1 MKKFV
6 IALILPVMAVLAGCA
21 SQIGANQYDSAA
33 VGSVNRARAGTIV
46 SVRAI
51 TVADSDNSLGTA
63 IGGIAGGVAGS
74 QIGKGS
80 TAGVLGAV
88 GGALVGGAAG
98 QSGTTR
104 PFQTKAGRIR
114 RPARQRR
121 TGHRYS
127 GQRRAD
133 GRRPAL
139 HGALRQRLRP
149 GAHHSLQ
156 RLLNYG
162 RALRQ
167 SRPRY
172 AVLRRRGGAPDER
185 RQFGFAGICSFRPHH
200 VGQTFRPFLPDFRP
214 AGRPAPKI

>member
-80 TAGVLGAV
+80 
-88 GGALVGGAAG
+88 ALVGGAAG
-98 QSGTTR
+98 NLAQRGLSKQSGYEYVVQLDNGGLVTVTQGSDVLMAVGQR
-104 PFQTKAGRIR
+104 CMVLYGSGSDRARII
-114 RPARQRR
+114 P
-121 TGHRYS
+121 YS
-127 GQRRAD
+127 G
-133 GRRPAL
+133 
-139 HGALRQRLRP
+139 
-149 GAHHSLQ
+149 
-156 RLLNYG
+156 Y
-162 RALRQ
+162 
-167 SRPRY
+167 
-172 AVLRRRGGAPDER
+172 
-185 RQFGFAGICSFRPHH
+185 
-200 VGQTFRPFLPDFRP
+200 
-214 AGRPAPKI
+214 

>member
-51 TVADSDNSLGTA
+51 TVADSDNSLGTT

-74 QIGKGS
+74 QIGKGN

-98 QSGTTR
+98 NLAQRGLSKQSGYEYVVQLDNGGLVTVTQGSDVLMAVGQR
-104 PFQTKAGRIR
+104 CMVLYGSGSDRARII
-114 RPARQRR
+114 P
-121 TGHRYS
+121 YS
-127 GQRRAD
+127 G
-133 GRRPAL
+133 
-139 HGALRQRLRP
+139 
-149 GAHHSLQ
+149 
-156 RLLNYG
+156 Y
-162 RALRQ
+162 
-167 SRPRY
+167 
-172 AVLRRRGGAPDER
+172 
-185 RQFGFAGICSFRPHH
+185 
-200 VGQTFRPFLPDFRP
+200 
-214 AGRPAPKI
+214 

>member
-21 SQIGANQYDSAA
+21 SQIGANQYDLAA

-88 GGALVGGAAG
+88 GGAWSAA
-98 QSGTTR
+98 R
-104 PFQTKAGRIR
+104 PAIWLNAAFPNKAGMNTSSSSTTADWS
-114 RPARQRR
+114 PLL
-121 TGHRYS
+121 
-127 GQRRAD
+127 RA
-133 GRRPAL
+133 AT
-139 HGALRQRLRP
+139 
-149 GAHHSLQ
+149 
-156 RLLNYG
+156 
-162 RALRQ
+162 
-167 SRPRY
+167 
-172 AVLRRRGGAPDER
+172 
-185 RQFGFAGICSFRPHH
+185 C
-200 VGQTFRPFLPDFRP
+200 
-214 AGRPAPKI
+214 

>member
-51 TVADSDNSLGTA
+51 TVADSDNSLGTT

-88 GGALVGGAAG
+88 GGGAAG
-98 QSGTTR
+98 NLAQRGLSKQSGYEYVVQLDNGGLVTVTQGSDVLMAVGQR
-104 PFQTKAGRIR
+104 CMVLYGSGSDRARII
-114 RPARQRR
+114 P
-121 TGHRYS
+121 YS
-127 GQRRAD
+127 G
-133 GRRPAL
+133 
-139 HGALRQRLRP
+139 
-149 GAHHSLQ
+149 
-156 RLLNYG
+156 Y
-162 RALRQ
+162 
-167 SRPRY
+167 
-172 AVLRRRGGAPDER
+172 
-185 RQFGFAGICSFRPHH
+185 
-200 VGQTFRPFLPDFRP
+200 
-214 AGRPAPKI
+214 

>member
-88 GGALVGGAAG
+88 GGALVVT
-98 QSGTTR
+98 SSET
-104 PFQTKAGRIR
+104 
-114 RPARQRR
+114 
-121 TGHRYS
+121 
-127 GQRRAD
+127 
-133 GRRPAL
+133 
-139 HGALRQRLRP
+139 
-149 GAHHSLQ
+149 
-156 RLLNYG
+156 
-162 RALRQ
+162 
-167 SRPRY
+167 
-172 AVLRRRGGAPDER
+172 
-185 RQFGFAGICSFRPHH
+185 
-200 VGQTFRPFLPDFRP
+200 
-214 AGRPAPKI
+214 

>member
-74 QIGKGS
+74 

-98 QSGTTR
+98 NLAQRGLSKQSGYEYVVQLDNGGLVTVTQGSDVLMAVGQR
-104 PFQTKAGRIR
+104 CMVLYGSGSDRARII
-114 RPARQRR
+114 P
-121 TGHRYS
+121 YS
-127 GQRRAD
+127 G
-133 GRRPAL
+133 
-139 HGALRQRLRP
+139 
-149 GAHHSLQ
+149 
-156 RLLNYG
+156 Y
-162 RALRQ
+162 
-167 SRPRY
+167 
-172 AVLRRRGGAPDER
+172 
-185 RQFGFAGICSFRPHH
+185 
-200 VGQTFRPFLPDFRP
+200 
-214 AGRPAPKI
+214 